1 MVPDTRI
8 GLRRT
13 AAPFHP
19 VIALNSQDAN
29 GLIAGYLRPII
40 RVLQTHGDMRILHTC
55 ENIKVLAEETPGA
68 ARPLSMDPDLTS
80 RILSLRPEELEQIR
94 ALSITWT
101 GWRGLRLS
109 DASDDTSDVQ
119 EQELT
124 RKMMGRL
131 TTLTRLSLW
140 QQMKNPID
148 EEDLQEDARKTL
160 GLPFLS
166 REYKCQL
173 HTLITPWSYFD
184 KAHGEDPA
192 EASSPESPRR
202 TGEDVVPVPLP
213 CLGDTLRV
221 LRLDLRPTY
230 VGMQEPSPK
239 RLASYF
245 EAYHITHLY
254 LYDATYNI
262 AQEALRACGGQLVSV
277 AMNLRIPRKP
287 GDKWALCPYPTYF
300 P

>member
-1 MVPDTRI
+1 
-8 GLRRT
+8 
-13 AAPFHP
+13 
-19 VIALNSQDAN
+19 
-29 GLIAGYLRPII
+29 
-40 RVLQTHGDMRILHTC
+40 MR
-55 ENIKVLAEETPGA
+55 
-68 ARPLSMDPDLTS
+68 
-80 RILSLRPEELEQIR
+80 
-94 ALSITWT
+94 
-101 GWRGLRLS
+101 
-109 DASDDTSDVQ
+109 
-119 EQELT
+119 
-124 RKMMGRL
+124 
-131 TTLTRLSLW
+131 
-140 QQMKNPID
+140 
-148 EEDLQEDARKTL
+148 TL

-254 LYDATYNI
+254 LYDATYTI

-300 P
+300 LAQSARLPALRYFEVAEDQDVGYAGPPTVRLLNIVTSRSPIAR